1 MLLNLKCL
9 GNKNRLFS
17 ILGSQWKLNSYLGP
31 TISSPWVMG
40 WFSSMDAA
48 SQPSQKLKRIQTPL
62 PPTTPHTHI
71 TGSWHWKILNTMAKE
86 KNFGG
91 SFIQTFIKNHVPS
104 TTLDTVRDI
113 KIYTRQ
119 NPAQDN
125 ASILL
130 IVVPNKYKNHRKL
143 QKQKMKIV
151 SVIKFS

>member
-1 MLLNLKCL
+1 
-9 GNKNRLFS
+9 
-17 ILGSQWKLNSYLGP
+17 
-31 TISSPWVMG
+31 
-40 WFSSMDAA
+40 
-48 SQPSQKLKRIQTPL
+48 
-62 PPTTPHTHI
+62 
-71 TGSWHWKILNTMAKE
+71 MAKE
-86 KNFGG
+86 KNFGV